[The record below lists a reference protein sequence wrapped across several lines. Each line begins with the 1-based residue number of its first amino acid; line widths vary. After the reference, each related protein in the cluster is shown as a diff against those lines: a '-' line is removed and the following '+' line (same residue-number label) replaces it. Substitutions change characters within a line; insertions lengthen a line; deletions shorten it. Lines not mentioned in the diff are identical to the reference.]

1 MYICTYLYN
10 KYGYKYIT
18 FLLSRSSPRR
28 KIHPLLDW
36 PSLFYSTKSIVFD
49 FFHDCILHLIVPS
62 LILLSKLLAV
72 NNDSKLLLAVNSDL
86 DNDIQFILPVLPLIE
101 LLLF

>member
-10 KYGYKYIT
+10 KYDYKYIT

-36 PSLFYSTKSIVFD
+36 PSLFYSAKSIVFD

-62 LILLSKLLAV
+62 LILLSKLLLAV
-72 NNDSKLLLAVNSDL
+72 NNDL
-86 DNDIQFILPVLPLIE
+86 DNNIQFILPVLPLIE